1 MILSR
6 AFPRTLGH
14 TPCGIVRNAGGVS
27 HPRTRLVSY
36 VTNNHQRNR
45 LIGVTGRRG
54 LSERDVAGVVALPQR
69 SFSQSAARQ
78 ADGPSPPR
86 GGFPLGNIFG
96 QQPER
101 KPGDAL
107 KEFGIDLTEKAKKG
121 ELDPCIGRTEEIKR
135 SIQILSRRTKSNPIL
150 IGPAGVGKTAI
161 MEGLAQRILNKEVP
175 ESIQGKRVISIDL
188 ATLVSGTALR
198 GAFEEKFKAL
208 LADIEVKKNRTHT
221 QFQMIINETY

>member
-1 MILSR
+1 MMISR
-6 AFPRTLGH
+6 TFPRMLGH
-14 TPCGIVRNAGGVS
+14 TPCGIARNAGSVS
-27 HPRTRLVSY
+27 HPRTHLISL

-54 LSERDVAGVVALPQR
+54 LSEQDVAGVVALPQR
-69 SFSQSAARQ
+69 YFSQSATRHAN
-78 ADGPSPPR
+78 GPSPPR

-135 SIQILSRRTKSNPIL
+135 SIQILSRRTKVCLHLWPCRLTDKLPQLIPCLLSLSFLSPIQSSSVQL
-150 IGPAGVGKTAI
+150 GSGKVGAPFI
-161 MEGLAQRILNKEVP
+161 YSVLA
-175 ESIQGKRVISIDL
+175 ES
-188 ATLVSGTALR
+188 
-198 GAFEEKFKAL
+198 
-208 LADIEVKKNRTHT
+208 
-221 QFQMIINETY
+221 MIN